1 MRFEPV
7 IDQDFPTLHN
17 APYSPLTV
25 ESVFQVVAAE
35 RERLASGRL
44 AKARGPVVI
53 GSPSTEAEHQAR
65 PPNVTDSAMSSRMA
79 NPATPGAVVALRLR
93 LKKEKADEACIASR
107 GGENE

>member
-17 APYSPLTV
+17 ALYFPLTV

-44 AKARGPVVI
+44 AQARGPVDYRI
-53 GSPSTEAEHQAR
+53 TKH
-65 PPNVTDSAMSSRMA
+65 
-79 NPATPGAVVALRLR
+79 
-93 LKKEKADEACIASR
+93 
-107 GGENE
+107 